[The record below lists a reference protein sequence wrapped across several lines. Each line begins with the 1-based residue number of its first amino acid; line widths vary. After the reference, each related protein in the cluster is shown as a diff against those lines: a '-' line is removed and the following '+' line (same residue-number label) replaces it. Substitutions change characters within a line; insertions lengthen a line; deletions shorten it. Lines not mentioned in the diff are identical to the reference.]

1 MHTHGMHTH
10 GMDGVPW
17 EGRDAVA
24 SHAQA
29 VLAGSYFPPPKGR
42 LSAGREKALK
52 RRGKRASV
60 RKSM

>member
-10 GMDGVPW
+10 GMDGVLW

-29 VLAGSYFPPPKGR
+29 VLAGSYFPP
-42 LSAGREKALK
+42 L
-52 RRGKRASV
+52 RAV
-60 RKSM
+60 